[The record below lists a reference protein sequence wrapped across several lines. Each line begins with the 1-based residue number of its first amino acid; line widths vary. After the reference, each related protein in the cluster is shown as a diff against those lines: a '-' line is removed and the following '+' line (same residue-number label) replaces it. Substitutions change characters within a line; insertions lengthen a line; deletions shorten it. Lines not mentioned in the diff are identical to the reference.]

1 MCFDYEIEKKE
12 RIKRDITINEDTDI
26 CPESDKI
33 EEYTI
38 RHQRIIDSEMAPSRY
53 LIKQILYFSIK

>member
-12 RIKRDITINEDTDI
+12 RIKRDITINEDTAI

-33 EEYTI
+33 EEYTT
-38 RHQRIIDSEMAPSRY
+38 RHQRIIKSEMTPSQY
-53 LIKQILYFSIK
+53 LIN

>member
-12 RIKRDITINEDTDI
+12 RIKREIAINEDTEV

-38 RHQRIIDSEMAPSRY
+38 IYQRIIDSEMAPSQY
-53 LIKQILYFSIK
+53 LIK

>member
-12 RIKRDITINEDTDI
+12 RIKREIAINEDMEI
-26 CPESDKI
+26 CPGSDKI

-38 RHQRIIDSEMAPSRY
+38 RHQGIIDSEMAPSQY
-53 LIKQILYFSIK
+53 LIK

>member
-1 MCFDYEIEKKE
+1 MCFDYGIEKKE
-12 RIKRDITINEDTDI
+12 RIKREIAINEDTEI

-38 RHQRIIDSEMAPSRY
+38 KHQRIIDSEMTPSQY
-53 LIKQILYFSIK
+53 LIK